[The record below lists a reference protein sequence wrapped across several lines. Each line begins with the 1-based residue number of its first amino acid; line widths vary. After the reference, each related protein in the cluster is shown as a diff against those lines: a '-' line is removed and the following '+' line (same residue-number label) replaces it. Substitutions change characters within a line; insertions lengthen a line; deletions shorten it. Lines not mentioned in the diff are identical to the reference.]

1 MSFNDTHIVLLG
13 VRQAPYSF
21 KTRPFTSRCFSSTL
35 LLFESRWYLSGQTG
49 ASQLHLLT
57 EPSASS
63 PCSSAPARLNGRIF
77 ITLNPKGGLQQRQEH
92 PVIGFN
98 RRACR
103 LYSPYIFKYF
113 TSGSKGGWHRRLM
126 KLLSRMKDNE
136 HVFDVFFPLGTGYSA

>member
-1 MSFNDTHIVLLG
+1 MSFNDAHIVLLG

-35 LLFESRWYLSGQTG
+35 LLFQSCSYLSGQTG
-49 ASQLHLLT
+49 ASRIHLLT

-63 PCSSAPARLNGRIF
+63 PCSGAPAQLSGRVF

-103 LYSPYIFKYF
+103 LFPPDIFEYF
-113 TSGSKGGWHRRLM
+113 TSGSKGSWYKQLM
-126 KLLSRMKDNE
+126 KQLSITSIIWC
-136 HVFDVFFPLGTGYSA
+136 VFFPFYKR